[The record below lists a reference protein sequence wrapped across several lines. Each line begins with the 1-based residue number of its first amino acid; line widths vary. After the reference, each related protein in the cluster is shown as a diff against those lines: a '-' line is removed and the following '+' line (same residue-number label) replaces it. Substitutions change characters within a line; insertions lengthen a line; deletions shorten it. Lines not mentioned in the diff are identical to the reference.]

1 MALNIKIGKAD
12 YEALEDSLKTL
23 YVADGE
29 DYKLDANYE
38 DVTGLKAKQAELLK
52 KLKDAESNAKKYE
65 GVDIEAYK
73 TAMEAAQKLEEEKL
87 KGEGNFEGLRKQ
99 LEERH
104 QAEVNKLKEQIE
116 TIKAEQVTDR
126 QVLKL
131 ERLSNYLTEKGV
143 LADRVK
149 YLAKELDEQTE
160 LVTGE
165 NGFELKKKN
174 GIGDAAEF
182 PMMIEQIKTQSPF
195 FFAADNASGGGASGS
210 NGRSGGGKT
219 ITLAQYEA
227 NPMQYAAQL
236 ASRELTVVD

>member
-1 MALNIKIGKAD
+1 MTLKIKIAKGD
-12 YEALEDSLKTL
+12 YEALDESLKTF
-23 YVADGE
+23 YVEDGE
-29 DYKLDANYE
+29 NYKLDADYE
-38 DVTGLKAKQAELLK
+38 DVTGLKTKQSELLR
-52 KLKDAESNAKKYE
+52 KLKAAEDAAKKFE
-65 GVDIEAYK
+65 GIDIEAYK
-73 TAMEAAQKLEEEKL
+73 AAMDEAQKLTEEKL

-104 QAEVNKLKEQIE
+104 QAEVTKLKDQIAQ
-116 TIKAEQVTDR
+116 IQAEQVADR

-131 ERLSNYLTEKGV
+131 ERLSNYLAEKGV
-143 LADRVK
+143 LTDRVK
-149 YLAKELDEQTE
+149 YLARELDEQVE

-195 FFAADNASGGGASGS
+195 FFAADNAAGGGATGS